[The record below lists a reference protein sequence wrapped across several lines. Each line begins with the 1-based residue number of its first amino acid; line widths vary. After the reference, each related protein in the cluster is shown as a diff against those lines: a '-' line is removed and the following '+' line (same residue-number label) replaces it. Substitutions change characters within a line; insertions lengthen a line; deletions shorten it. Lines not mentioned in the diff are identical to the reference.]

1 MSKFLER
8 LSEMAAYFKDV
19 GNVRTTLS
27 DIKKQNLP
35 HHYQKPLIAIAD
47 DADRDAMIDRIIA
60 KVFGND
66 NHNPDI
72 VTKKELQD
80 ALEKAVVDVSRE
92 PDSKFI
98 RPVQGVAANYLG
110 RWLGTNINVEY
121 TRSGSTELENK
132 GASVTAAKEVLSK
145 TLTPTAKEKEELKQ
159 AEQPAISP
167 VSSPTSPD
175 ASEDNKTLNDSA
187 EASTPLDKE
196 YQISEAMFEQF
207 SEKISD
213 FNKKAARKNIPQVAI
228 EQTGEYMEDVR
239 LKSTR
244 DLPMKI
250 KIIKFKMQIPQL
262 TLPGG
267 WKFIGRVDHE
277 AVGNLIVSVPGSGH
291 EEDLHRMFGKSQ
303 PSHCDHCGKT
313 RKRTSTFVVQDE
325 KGNIKRI
332 GRQCLKDY
340 LPGGEAEI
348 MKMVNYAEFLTRIA
362 LGIAEF
368 EYKGGGEG
376 DDGEN
381 YGGGGGRFNHFGVAE
396 ALALTFCLVDR
407 TGYLSKSKAR
417 AAAESGGPSETPTAD
432 IVEQAFTG
440 ELESKVNRIG
450 LNSLEGKLKL
460 EFDAYM
466 EWVEDR
472 SEKGAKKYT
481 QKAKKAIEWGINY
494 TAKQLADPGQNS
506 MREFYQNLSV
516 ILNGVKEKEEAYVSK
531 KYLGY
536 LTSLVPLY
544 NKHVADE
551 TANAAAKEG
560 GEKVS
565 EYVGT
570 VGYPIG
576 ELNATDKRKMKKEG
590 FESKLSQ
597 FPYNGPIPV
606 TITMTRTIQR
616 DSYSYYDSGVSYMYS
631 MTDDKGNVYVYF
643 ATSDFGLNQGDK
655 ADIVKAKVKNHKDF
669 TSKAGK
675 TVKQTY
681 ITRADIRRAEDSPS
695 GSKQTNES
703 LFFEKYNKMMLE

>member
-1 MSKFLER
+1 MSSFDETI
-8 LSEMAAYFKDV
+8 LSLLEMAATFKDV
-19 GNVRTTLS
+19 GDVKQTIS
-27 DIKKQNLP
+27 DIKAKNLP
-35 HHYQKPLIAIAD
+35 HHYQKPLVAIAN
-47 DADRDAMIDRIIA
+47 DADRDEMIDRIIA
-60 KVFGND
+60 KVFGSE
-66 NHNPDI
+66 NHNPAI
-72 VTKKELQD
+72 NTKKELQD
-80 ALEKAVVDVSRE
+80 ALEKAVIDVSRE
-92 PDSKFI
+92 PDSKFN

-121 TRSGSTELENK
+121 TRSGDTELENK
-132 GASVTAAKEVLSK
+132 GASVTAAKEVLTK
-145 TLTPTAKEKEELKQ
+145 TLTPTAKEKEVLQQAEEPD
-159 AEQPAISP
+159 AEQPA
-167 VSSPTSPD
+167 
-175 ASEDNKTLNDSA
+175 AA
-187 EASTPLDKE
+187 EEPQGPSNPPEIQTPLDRE
-196 YQISEAMFEQF
+196 YQISEAMFEDF
-207 SEKISD
+207 SEKIAD
-213 FNKKAARKNIPQVAI
+213 FNKKAARKNIPQVTI
-228 EQTGEYMEDVR
+228 EQTGEEMQDVR
-239 LKSTR
+239 QKSAR

-250 KIIKFKMQIPQL
+250 KIIKFKLQVPQL
-262 TLPGG
+262 VLPGG

-277 AVGNLIVSVPGSGH
+277 AIGNLIVSVPGSGH

-313 RKRTSTFVVQDE
+313 RKRTSTFVVQDD
-325 KGNIKRI
+325 KGKIKRI

-340 LPGGEAEI
+340 IPGGEAVI
-348 MKMVNYAEFLTRIA
+348 ARMVNYAEFLTRIA
-362 LGIAEF
+362 LGIADF

-376 DDGEN
+376 DDGES

-417 AAAESGGPSETPTAD
+417 ASAESGGPSETPTAD

-440 ELESKVNRIG
+440 DLESKVNRIG
-450 LNSLEGKLKL
+450 LRSLEGRLKL

-481 QKAKKAIEWGINY
+481 QKAKKAIEWGTDY
-494 TAKQLADPGQNS
+494 VAKQLAAPGHNP
-506 MREFYQNLSV
+506 MREFYQNLSI

-544 NKHVADE
+544 NKHVENEA
-551 TANAAAKEG
+551 ANAAAKEG

-597 FPYNGPIPV
+597 FPHNGPIPV
-606 TITMTRTIQR
+606 TVNMTRTIQR
-616 DSYSYYDSGVSYMYS
+616 DTYGYGDSGVSYMYS

-643 ATSDFGLNQGDK
+643 ATSDFDLKQGDK
-655 ADIVKAKVKNHKDF
+655 AEIVKAKVKNHKDF

-681 ITRADIRRAEDSPS
+681 LTRADLRSV
-695 GSKQTNES
+695 
-703 LFFEKYNKMMLE
+703 

>member
-1 MSKFLER
+1 MSRFLKKIN
-8 LSEMAAYFKDV
+8 EMAAYFKDA
-19 GNVRTTLS
+19 GEVRTTLS

-47 DADRDAMIDRIIA
+47 DADRDAMVDKIIA
-60 KVFGND
+60 KVFGSE

-72 VTKKELQD
+72 NTKKELQD
-80 ALEKAVVDVSRE
+80 ALEKAVVEVSKE
-92 PDSKFI
+92 SGSKFA

-121 TRSGSTELENK
+121 TRSGDSELQKK
-132 GASVTAAKEVLSK
+132 GASVIAAKEVLTK
-145 TLTPTAKEKEELKQ
+145 ALTPTEKEQEVLQQ
-159 AEQPAISP
+159 AEQSAAKEPTQEDPTA
-167 VSSPTSPD
+167 SSPG
-175 ASEDNKTLNDSA
+175 EG
-187 EASTPLDKE
+187 TPLDKE
-196 YQISEAMFEQF
+196 YEISEAMFEDF
-207 SEKISD
+207 SAKIAD
-213 FNKKAARKNIPQVAI
+213 FNKKAARKNIPQVTV
-228 EQTGEYMEDVR
+228 EQTGERMESVKKKFDYE
-239 LKSTR
+239 
-244 DLPMKI
+244 LPMKI

-277 AVGNLIVSVPGSGH
+277 SIGNLIVSVPGSGH
-291 EEDLHRMFGKSQ
+291 EADLHKMFGESQ

-313 RKRTSTFVVQDE
+313 RKRTSTFVVQDD
-325 KGNIKRI
+325 KGKIKRI

-348 MKMVNYAEFLTRIA
+348 LKMVNYAEFLTRIA

-376 DDGEN
+376 DDGES
-381 YGGGGGRFNHFGVAE
+381 YGGGGGRFNHFGIAE

-407 TGYLSKSKAR
+407 TGYISKSKAR
-417 AAAESGGPSETPTAD
+417 ASAESGGPSETPTAD

-481 QKAKKAIEWGINY
+481 QKAKKAIEWG
-494 TAKQLADPGQNS
+494 TEHVAKQLAAPGHNP
-506 MREFYQNLSV
+506 MREFFQNLSV
-516 ILNGVKEKEEAYVSK
+516 ILNGVKDKEEAYVSK

-544 NKHVADE
+544 NKHLNDE
-551 TANAAAKEG
+551 AANAAAKEG

-565 EYVGT
+565 EYVGE

-576 ELNATDKRKMKKEG
+576 ELNAADKRKMKKEG
-590 FESKLSQ
+590 FETKLNQ
-597 FPYNGPIPV
+597 FPHNGPIPV
-606 TITMTRTIQR
+606 TVTMTRTIQR

-631 MTDDKGNVYVYF
+631 MTDDNGNVYVYF
-643 ATSDFGLNQGDK
+643 ATSDFDLKQGDRVK
-655 ADIVKAKVKNHKDF
+655 IIKAKVKNHKDF

-681 ITRADIRRAEDSPS
+681 LTRADIQ
-695 GSKQTNES
+695 KI
-703 LFFEKYNKMMLE
+703 

>member
-1 MSKFLER
+1 MSKFLKR

-19 GNVRTTLS
+19 GNVRTVLS

-35 HHYQKPLIAIAD
+35 HHYQKPLIAIVN
-47 DADRDAMIDRIIA
+47 DADRDAMIDKVIA
-60 KVFGND
+60 KVFGD
-66 NHNPDI
+66 SNHNPDI
-72 VTKKELQD
+72 NTKKELQD
-80 ALEKAVVDVSRE
+80 ALEKAVIDVSRE
-92 PDSKFI
+92 PDSKFN

-110 RWLGTNINVEY
+110 RWLGTNINVEFS
-121 TRSGSTELENK
+121 RSGTTELENK
-132 GASVTAAKEVLSK
+132 GASVTAAKEVLTK
-145 TLTPTAKEKEELKQ
+145 TLTPTAKEKEEIKQ
-159 AEQPAISP
+159 AEKSVAEQPAANQSVEEEP
-167 VSSPTSPD
+167 QTSTNPPQ
-175 ASEDNKTLNDSA
+175 EEK
-187 EASTPLDKE
+187 PLDKE
-196 YQISEAMFEQF
+196 YEISEAMFEDF
-207 SEKISD
+207 STKIAD
-213 FNKKAARKNIPQVAI
+213 FNKKAARKSIPQVAI
-228 EQTGEYMEDVR
+228 EQTGERMENVKKKFDYE
-239 LKSTR
+239 
-244 DLPMKI
+244 LPMKI

-277 AVGNLIVSVPGSGH
+277 SIGNLIVSVPGSGH

-313 RKRTSTFVVQDE
+313 RKRTSTFVVQDD
-325 KGNIKRI
+325 KGKIKRI

-376 DDGEN
+376 DDGES
-381 YGGGGGRFNHFGVAE
+381 YGGGGGRFNHFGIAE

-417 AAAESGGPSETPTAD
+417 ASAESGGPSETPTAD

-466 EWVEDR
+466 EWIEDR

-481 QKAKKAIEWGINY
+481 QKAKKAIEWGLDY
-494 TAKQLADPGQNS
+494 VTKQLAAPGQNS

-516 ILNGVKEKEEAYVSK
+516 ILNGVKDKEEAYVSK

-544 NKHVADE
+544 NKHLNDE
-551 TANAAAKEG
+551 AANAAAKEG

-606 TITMTRTIQR
+606 TVTMTRTIQR

-631 MTDDKGNVYVYF
+631 MTDNNGNVYVYF
-643 ATSDFGLNQGDK
+643 ANNDFNLNQGDK
-655 ADIVKAKVKNHKDF
+655 AEIVKAKVKNHKDF

-681 ITRADIRRAEDSPS
+681 LTRADIRSV
-695 GSKQTNES
+695 
-703 LFFEKYNKMMLE
+703 